1 MDQRNQH
8 FSAGLLSNAMEQNA
22 AKNQQEEWRRENANE
37 KVFKLGNAIKTS
49 GATIRG
55 LQKVFVMSCAEQL
68 S

>member
-1 MDQRNQH
+1 
-8 FSAGLLSNAMEQNA
+8 MEQNA
-22 AKNQQEEWRRENANE
+22 AKNQQEEWRRESANE